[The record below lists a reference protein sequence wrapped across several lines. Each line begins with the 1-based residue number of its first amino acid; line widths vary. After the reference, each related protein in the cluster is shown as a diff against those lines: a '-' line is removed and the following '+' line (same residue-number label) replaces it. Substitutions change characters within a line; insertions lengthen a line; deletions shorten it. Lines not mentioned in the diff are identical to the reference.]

1 MAERLGSGLQIRLQ
15 RFNSASHLQ
24 QTPAVKKILT
34 FAVVVTV
41 VCVGFVAQA
50 DLSQAEKLRAKLD
63 SNDRNYVFV
72 TMHRGDWRHAPEN
85 SSAAILGSIAM
96 GADIVE
102 LDVAPTKDGHY
113 VLLHDGALDRVSNG
127 KGKAKDLTLAE
138 IKQYRLKD
146 AKTGEPTKYEIL
158 TLEEAF
164 ALTRGKILV
173 NLDKYARDPK
183 GITECA
189 IRLGV
194 AREVVFKSGPS
205 KDKLKAALGEELWTK
220 FATKELFYMPILRDD
235 KPDAARFVRE
245 WGTIPGAY
253 ELCFKDEK
261 ELSALKLLGGM
272 SAPCPRIW
280 INTLWESLCA
290 THTDKRGHAGD
301 PEGSWGWCL
310 KKGATMIQTD
320 RPEDLLH
327 YLNSIGRHTL

>member
-1 MAERLGSGLQIRLQ
+1 MKRTLALVVAAVIVGLVARAEPTR
-15 RFNSASHLQ
+15 
-24 QTPAVKKILT
+24 
-34 FAVVVTV
+34 
-41 VCVGFVAQA
+41 
-50 DLSQAEKLRAKLD
+50 AEKLRAKLD

-85 SSAAILGSIAM
+85 SSAAILGAIAM

-102 LDVAPTKDGHY
+102 LDVAPTKDGRY

-146 AKTGEPTKYEIL
+146 EKTGEPTKYEIL

-173 NLDKYARDPK
+173 NLDKYPRDPK
-183 GITECA
+183 GITELA
-189 IRLGV
+189 LRLGV
-194 AREVVFKSGPS
+194 GKEVVFKSGLS
-205 KDKLKAALGEELWTK
+205 KRQLKAALGEELWQK
-220 FATKELFYMPILRDD
+220 FVSKELFYMPILQDD
-235 KPDAARFVRE
+235 QPDAARLVRE
-245 WGTIPGAY
+245 WGAVPGAY
-253 ELCFKDEK
+253 ELCFKHEQ

-280 INTLWESLCA
+280 INTLWKSLCA
-290 THTDKRGHAGD
+290 THTDERGHAGD

-310 KKGATMIQTD
+310 KQGATMIQTD
-320 RPEDLLH
+320 RPEDLLR
-327 YLNSIGRHTL
+327 YLNSLGRHTLDK